1 VTAPTVA
8 VVGATGAVGREML
21 ATLERR
27 SFPVG
32 SLRLIA
38 SERSAGSI
46 VATPW
51 GEIAVEDLST
61 ADPTGIDIALF
72 SAGGAR
78 STLHAPRFAAAG
90 AVVVDNSSAWR
101 MDPKVPL
108 VVVGVNHHAAATHS
122 GIIANPNCTTMV
134 MLMALAPL
142 HRAVRLR
149 ELVASSY
156 QAVSGSG
163 HKGVATL
170 VDEVDH
176 FAADLDALRTG
187 EWTEPA
193 PGFYSRPIGWNVIP
207 FAGSAADGGYTDEEL
222 KLVNETRKILDAP
235 EVLVDPTCVRV
246 PVVAGH
252 GVAATAWFRR
262 DLAVEEAADLIG
274 SSPGVELWTDKV
286 PTPLDAAGR
295 DEVLVGRLRATIGR
309 PGGIALWAV
318 GDNLRK
324 GAALNAVQ
332 IAELLVGRPPRANR

>member
-1 VTAPTVA
+1 VA
-8 VVGATGAVGREML
+8 VVGASGAVGREML

-27 SFPVG
+27 RFPIG
-32 SLRLIA
+32 SLRLMA
-38 SERSAGSI
+38 SPRSAGST
-46 VATPW
+46 VVTPW
-51 GEIAVEDLST
+51 GDIEVEDLAA
-61 ADPTGIDIALF
+61 ADPAGVDIALF

-78 STLHAPRFAAAG
+78 SVEHAPRFAGTG

-101 MDPKVPL
+101 MDPEVPL
-108 VVVGVNHHAAATHS
+108 VVVGVNDAAASGHA

-142 HRAVRLR
+142 HRAAGLR
-149 ELVASSY
+149 AVVVSSF

-170 VDEVDH
+170 LDEVDH
-176 FAADLDALRTG
+176 FSRDRDALRTG
-187 EWTEPA
+187 SWTEPA
-193 PGFYSRPIGWNVIP
+193 PGFYARPIGWNVIP
-207 FAGSAADGGYTDEEL
+207 FAGAAADGGYTDEEM

-235 EVLVDPTCVRV
+235 GVLVDPTCVRV

-252 GVAATAWFRR
+252 GVAATAWFER
-262 DLAVEEAADLIG
+262 DLSVAEAADLIG
-274 SSPGVELWTDKV
+274 AAPGVELWTDKV

-295 DEVLVGRLRATIGR
+295 DEVLVGRLRSTLGA

-332 IAELLVGRPPRANR
+332 IAELLV